1 LILDSKGIS
10 KMELKKELGWTHRET
25 RQFLDELYWHG
36 LIDIKK
42 GVITPVEE
50 DKVWGTYIKRNV
62 DTQYLR
68 QAVDIEKIDSILRK
82 EPSHLP
88 KAEEPAISKSNRIE
102 DILANIEGMMTR
114 TGESIQNLEGRIEE
128 LLMLYGRLREAV
140 NLKLGKKKSG

>member
-1 LILDSKGIS
+1 MREEDKEKAYGLILDSKGIS

-102 DILANIEGMMTR
+102 ESWRILRG
-114 TGESIQNLEGRIEE
+114 
-128 LLMLYGRLREAV
+128 
-140 NLKLGKKKSG
+140 